1 MQLQLGEVSAII
13 ISSPD
18 LAKEVLKT
26 HDTAF
31 ANQPSILAID
41 VLSYGY
47 SGIVFT
53 PHGDYWRQ
61 IRKIFVRVELLSA
74 KRVLSFRSVQEEEAC
89 NLVES
94 ISLSGG
100 FPINLSCR
108 QREKGGARRWLGWTP
123 ASSPASYMLGSDRL
137 HFMVFFFNFIFHS
150 NKGILVT
157 LHPKTMLF
165 WVFNLFSR
173 FQLTEGAIL

>member
-1 MQLQLGEVSAII
+1 MRDLAKKHGPIMQLQLGEVSAII

-47 SGIVFT
+47 SSIVFT

-108 QREKGGARRWLGWTP
+108 QREKGEHGDGW
-123 ASSPASYMLGSDRL
+123 AGLRCRL
-137 HFMVFFFNFIFHS
+137 
-150 NKGILVT
+150 
-157 LHPKTMLF
+157 
-165 WVFNLFSR
+165 R
-173 FQLTEGAIL
+173 QAIC